1 MVNTKINASIL
12 ASLLYLEA
20 VLMVACVGV
29 GLYYGERDFSAFVL
43 PMCIAVVLGS
53 LLKFYS
59 RGADRH
65 MSRRDGYLIV
75 SITWVVFT
83 AVGMLPLLV
92 GGYETRVAAAF
103 FEIMSGFTTTGA
115 TVLTNIDSLP
125 PSILFWRSLTHWMG
139 GMGIVFF
146 TIAVL
151 PTMGTG
157 DLKLFSAEAT
167 GMKLGKLHPRIRTTA
182 QWLWAIYLTLTV
194 SCALALW
201 LAGMSPFDAVNHAM
215 STAATGGFSTHQ
227 DGIAW
232 FQSSAVEYV
241 ELAFMFLAS
250 INFTLLYLLL
260 IKGRLRSVL
269 RDGEL
274 RCFVLLCVG
283 ASAFIAASLVVC
295 QGYPLE
301 RALREAAFHVVS
313 CQSTTGFIAFDFR
326 EWPAFTL
333 PVMLFIMAVGACAGS
348 TTGGFKCVRLLTLA
362 KLARS
367 EFKHILHPRAMLPVR
382 IDGTTLT
389 SQVVRTLTAFTA
401 LYLLLHIVSTFI
413 LVWTGLP
420 FLDALAVSI
429 SSFSNVGPAFGQ
441 LFSPL
446 DAWNSLSDVGL
457 WTCSFMMLAGRL
469 EIFSLLLPLFPSFW
483 REN

>member
-59 RGADRH
+59 RGANRH

-260 IKGRLRSVL
+260 IKGR
-269 RDGEL
+269 
-274 RCFVLLCVG
+274 
-283 ASAFIAASLVVC
+283 
-295 QGYPLE
+295 P
-301 RALREAAFHVVS
+301 
-313 CQSTTGFIAFDFR
+313 
-326 EWPAFTL
+326 
-333 PVMLFIMAVGACAGS
+333 
-348 TTGGFKCVRLLTLA
+348 
-362 KLARS
+362 RS

-429 SSFSNVGPAFGQ
+429 SSFSNVGPAFGH

-446 DAWNSLSDVGL
+446 DAWNSLSDAGL

-469 EIFSLLLPLFPSFW
+469 EIFSLLLPFFPSFW

>member
-20 VLMVACVGV
+20 ILMLACVGV
-29 GLYYGERDFSAFVL
+29 GLYYGERDLSAFVL
-43 PMCIAVVLGS
+43 PMCIAVALGS
-53 LLKFYS
+53 VLKFYS

-75 SITWVVFT
+75 SITWVIFT

-103 FEIMSGFTTTGA
+103 FEIMS
-115 TVLTNIDSLP
+115 
-125 PSILFWRSLTHWMG
+125 
-139 GMGIVFF
+139 
-146 TIAVL
+146 L

-167 GMKLGKLHPRIRTTA
+167 GMKLGQLHPRIRTTA

-194 SCALALW
+194 SCAFALW

-232 FQSSAVEYV
+232 FRSSAVEYV

-250 INFTLLYLLL
+250 INFTLLYLLI

-283 ASAFIAASLVVC
+283 ASAFIAASLIVC
-295 QGYPLE
+295 QDYPLE

-362 KLARS
+362 RLARS